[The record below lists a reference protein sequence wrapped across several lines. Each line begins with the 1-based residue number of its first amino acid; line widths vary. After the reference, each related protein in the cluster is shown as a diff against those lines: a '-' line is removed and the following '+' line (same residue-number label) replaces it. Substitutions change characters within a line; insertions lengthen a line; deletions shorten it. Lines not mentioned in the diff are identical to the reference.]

1 MSNKQ
6 HCPSAEMLIE
16 FSAGTL
22 ETAASICVSAHL
34 HYCKKCRSELLKL
47 NEIGSQLMAQ
57 SVPAQVDNTESLLA
71 TVIDKI
77 DQLPE
82 PEVSKVN
89 QRTGGELPQA
99 VEKMIDAAPQPP
111 VWRRLSKSLDVKRL
125 ISGQNRFEV
134 ALHKIH
140 AGGKTPQ
147 HDHHGTE
154 YTVVL
159 KGSFSDE
166 HSVYSEGDFIVRKPG
181 DIHQPMGAKNGECI
195 CLSALEAP
203 IRLTSRLGFL
213 LKPWLRINPV

>member
-1 MSNKQ
+1 MSDKQ
-6 HCPSAEMLIE
+6 HCPSAEVLVE

-22 ETAASICVSAHL
+22 ETAPSICVSAHL
-34 HYCKKCRSELLKL
+34 HYCKNCRTELMKL
-47 NEIGSQLMAQ
+47 NEIGSQLMIQ
-57 SVPAQVDNTESLLA
+57 SDPANLDNTESLLA

-77 DQLPE
+77 DELPE
-82 PEVSKVN
+82 LSASKA
-89 QRTGGELPQA
+89 QRKADGELPHA
-99 VEKMIDAAPQPP
+99 VEKMIDAAPKPP
-111 VWRRLSKSLDVKRL
+111 VWRRLTKSLDVKRL

-166 HSVYSEGDFIVRKPG
+166 ASVYREGDFIVRQPG

-213 LKPWLRINPV
+213 LKPWLRINPM